1 MRRPLVQVALLRSSR
16 TDPDDDFDDSDHF
29 DDDRNDDADTG
40 VDDDVDTMMIQILIK
55 FHLPNQSQ
63 IVEAD
68 HLVCLVRHLVD
79 ISEEEKLIIIVIV
92 VIGIISII
100 VIITNCYLLTPS
112 LLPSA
117 QLGLHRTWLVKMSLI
132 RYASCLWL

>member
-1 MRRPLVQVALLRSSR
+1 MRRPLVQVPLLRSSR

-40 VDDDVDTMMIQILIK
+40 VDDDVDTMMIQILMK

-79 ISEEEKLIIIVIV
+79 VSEPIIIIIIAIVIGNVIVIV
-92 VIGIISII
+92 MVIICYLPFNSII
-100 VIITNCYLLTPS
+100 TAIRPVGVASHMACEDVLDRTNL
-112 LLPSA
+112 
-117 QLGLHRTWLVKMSLI
+117 
-132 RYASCLWL
+132 SCW